1 MTGRKFIIKIII
13 SYKNSAKVGSTAAAA
28 FIEKL
33 RARENNFMLT
43 WTLSILTES
52 PGIKPNAL
60 RRIIISLS
68 TWGLYKAASLLI
80 NINYWYI
87 LKADKNSK

>member
-1 MTGRKFIIKIII
+1 M
-13 SYKNSAKVGSTAAAA
+13 GSTAAAA

-43 WTLSILTES
+43 WTLSRLTES
-52 PGIKPNAL
+52 PGIKPNAF

-68 TWGLYKAASLLI
+68 PWGLYKAASLLI
-80 NINYWYI
+80 YT
-87 LKADKNSK
+87 LFDMM